1 MPLVL
6 AAAASQALLVV
17 LGPTLSSVAGELGTS
32 SGEAG
37 QARSTTALA
46 AIAAS
51 VLITTRVDVL
61 GVPRLLR
68 LGGALAVV
76 SSAAVAVSPTLLAFL
91 VAHVLVGL
99 AFGCL
104 LSAAFAGVAAFPPQ
118 RRAWAIGYVAGANA
132 LAWVLV
138 NPITGLLTGWLGWRA
153 AESVPALVA
162 LAVLLA
168 ARKAVPVPHA
178 PVAPRLHALLARR
191 PVRRWILVEMTAY
204 AAWTA
209 FLTFNGVFFIERLG
223 VPEGAVG
230 WPLGAAAAAYFV
242 ASTQSGRLVERVP
255 RRRLVAGSALLM
267 AVLLPLLLDVARSVP
282 AAVLLSCLLG
292 AAAGVR
298 TPASGGLGL
307 AQLSQHP
314 GAIMAV
320 RTAATQ
326 LGYLMGALIGGA
338 VIVKMGFGALGLVLA
353 AGLVLSAVLVL
364 RVEDSAVP
372 GR

>member
-99 AFGCL
+99 ALGCL
-104 LSAAFAGVAAFPPQ
+104 LSAAFAGVASFPPQ
-118 RRAWAIGYVAGANA
+118 RSAWAIGYVAGANA

-153 AESVPALVA
+153 AESVPPWSRWRCCWLHEGRSRCRT
-162 LAVLLA
+162 L
-168 ARKAVPVPHA
+168 RW
-178 PVAPRLHALLARR
+178 PRGCT
-191 PVRRWILVEMTAY
+191 PC
-204 AAWTA
+204 
-209 FLTFNGVFFIERLG
+209 
-223 VPEGAVG
+223 
-230 WPLGAAAAAYFV
+230 WPRDRCG
-242 ASTQSGRLVERVP
+242 
-255 RRRLVAGSALLM
+255 AGS
-267 AVLLPLLLDVARSVP
+267 S
-282 AAVLLSCLLG
+282 
-292 AAAGVR
+292 
-298 TPASGGLGL
+298 
-307 AQLSQHP
+307 
-314 GAIMAV
+314 
-320 RTAATQ
+320 
-326 LGYLMGALIGGA
+326 
-338 VIVKMGFGALGLVLA
+338 
-353 AGLVLSAVLVL
+353 L
-364 RVEDSAVP
+364 R
-372 GR
+372 